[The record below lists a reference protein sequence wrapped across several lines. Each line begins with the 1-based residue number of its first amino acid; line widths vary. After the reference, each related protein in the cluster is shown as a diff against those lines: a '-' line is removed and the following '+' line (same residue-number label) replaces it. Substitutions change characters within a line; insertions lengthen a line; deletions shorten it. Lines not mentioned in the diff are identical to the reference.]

1 MFAVLEL
8 YKVGNSFKEKL
19 RKRFLKPSISVD
31 RLSIYDGMH
40 YYIIRAPIID
50 GEIDWKGI
58 GEAAGGHKKRMLI
71 PHGVEVPEDSG
82 IVRFKPRVFQRIIL
96 FNTAVSL
103 LALSDLIPSET
114 VISVI
119 DYDMLDTERIYSLL
133 PYASIVKVVTRES
146 NIEAYNC
153 FSDNLYNET
162 GARLIV
168 TDDISAV
175 KNSNLILTAE
185 EVEDEN
191 LSKCRVLSFYPLN
204 NTPKALCIGCIEL
217 THSLNLPFYEGIPM
231 IDFLGALYELCPPS
245 ERLTP
250 IRAKTL
256 ITDHFELTV
265 FSAANLLS
273 KDLEN
278 EQ

>member
-119 DYDMLDTERIYSLL
+119 DYDMLDTEKSTPFALRLYC
-133 PYASIVKVVTRES
+133 KVVTRES

-175 KNSNLILTAE
+175 KNNLILTAE
-185 EVEDEN
+185 EVEGETFKMQ
-191 LSKCRVLSFYPLN
+191 SSVL
-204 NTPKALCIGCIEL
+204 
-217 THSLNLPFYEGIPM
+217 LPP
-231 IDFLGALYELCPPS
+231 
-245 ERLTP
+245 
-250 IRAKTL
+250 
-256 ITDHFELTV
+256 
-265 FSAANLLS
+265 
-273 KDLEN
+273 
-278 EQ
+278 